1 MITHF
6 FLPRRQHIFFFS
18 LLSISMNGAPVADT
32 KCMWGADGKYKCGVA
47 MDYSSLAPGMT
58 ILAERS
64 ASSGST
70 VGGSTVGGSGSR
82 TPVLESM
89 ANQRAFADAAPVAA
103 SAKPRMPSF

>member
-1 MITHF
+1 
-6 FLPRRQHIFFFS
+6 
-18 LLSISMNGAPVADT
+18 
-32 KCMWGADGKYKCGVA
+32 MWGADGKYKCGVA

-70 VGGSTVGGSGSR
+70 VGGSGSK

-103 SAKPRMPSF
+103 SSKPRMPSF